1 MTKRYVVSSRMGR
14 RTGRWFMPAGVG
26 GGSRDPRQR
35 AELSI
40 EVACV
45 CLASTFSAPRN
56 YRVAGAVLFFAE
68 KTPGTRGGVP
78 SSSSLREHYGLKR
91 AVCLAPGHSPAPEIL
106 RSARG
111 RAIFVRKRP
120 PAPRVGYP
128 RLRVWEGTM
137 V

>member
-26 GGSRDPRQR
+26 EGSRDPSQR

-45 CLASTFSAPRN
+45 CLASTFSAHRN

-91 AVCLAPGHSPAPEIL
+91 AVCLAPGHSPAQGIL
-106 RSARG
+106 RVTHNRVSPCERISPVPDRRIG
-111 RAIFVRKRP
+111 
-120 PAPRVGYP
+120 PAEATIGH
-128 RLRVWEGTM
+128 
-137 V
+137 